1 MCLMGRRINA
11 TSTCLNAHQW
21 VPESYLHVKVHSKFP
36 FYVQW
41 NERCLRGAVRLV
53 EMGRGLFQQSC
64 SLGPQVSGFKKFL
77 ATRVTTAKTCNMEK
91 NYKALKQ

>member
-1 MCLMGRRINA
+1 
-11 TSTCLNAHQW
+11 
-21 VPESYLHVKVHSKFP
+21 
-36 FYVQW
+36 
-41 NERCLRGAVRLV
+41 
-53 EMGRGLFQQSC
+53 MGRGLFQQSC